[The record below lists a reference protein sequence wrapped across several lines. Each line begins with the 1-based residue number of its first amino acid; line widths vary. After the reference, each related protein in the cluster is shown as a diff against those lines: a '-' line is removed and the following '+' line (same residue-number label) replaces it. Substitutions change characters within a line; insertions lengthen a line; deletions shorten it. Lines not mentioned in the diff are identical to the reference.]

1 MNEFDEFDDTT
12 GEEASEPQSMSLM
25 GGIAGGGALPGP
37 DGFIAGDGNDSKR
50 VAQQSFLIGLI
61 VTIVAFGALAGM
73 RLTQNGAD
81 AAAVSAE
88 TEQFMANLAVQLE
101 NLDKMDP
108 SDPLHPDNITRTF
121 QNVEQIVAAIEDD
134 PTKNQVPIE
143 QVQMNPFT
151 PVKAKTKAP
160 EVVVDNSAQ
169 ERAIKLQQ
177 LYGEL
182 SRVDVQSLV
191 GGSRARAFIG
201 GDLYKVGDTLG
212 SFTIKSIDNRKIEFT
227 VPGFELQAGDAPFI
241 LGMSRG
247 R

>member
-1 MNEFDEFDDTT
+1 MNEFEEFDSPLD
-12 GEEASEPQSMSLM
+12 EEASEPQSMSLM
-25 GGIAGGGALPGP
+25 GGIAGGALPGP
-37 DGFIAGDGNDSKR
+37 DDYIGGDANDSKR
-50 VAQQSFLIGLI
+50 VTQQSFLIGLI

-73 RLTQNGAD
+73 RLTQKGAE

-88 TEQFMANLAVQLE
+88 TEQFMASYASRLA

-108 SDPLHPDNITRTF
+108 NDPLHPDSITATF

-134 PTKNQVPIE
+134 PTKNQVPVE

-151 PVKAKTKAP
+151 PVKSKKKAP
-160 EVVVDNSAQ
+160 EAVVDNSAQ
-169 ERAIKLQQ
+169 ERAQKLQM
-177 LYGEL
+177 LYSEL

-212 SFTIKSIDNRKIEFT
+212 SFTIKSIDNRKIEFA
-227 VPGFELQAGDAPFI
+227 VPGFELAPGEAPFT

-247 R
+247 Q